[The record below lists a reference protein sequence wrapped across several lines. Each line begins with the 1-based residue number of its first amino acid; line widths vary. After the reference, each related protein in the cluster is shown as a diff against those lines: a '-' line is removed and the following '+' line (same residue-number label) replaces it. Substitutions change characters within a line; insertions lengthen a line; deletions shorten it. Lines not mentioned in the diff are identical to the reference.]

1 MNVIFVTNCF
11 LSTFVLLTT
20 HNLPK
25 LINLTKNSEIMKTV
39 SSIVENYI
47 KTKPFLLNALSL
59 GIINLTSLSRNIMTE
74 LESEF
79 GKEVK
84 QGAVV
89 MALKRLT
96 EELDFRLNHKINK
109 VIKNIGEITVRSALT
124 DYTFAASDTVLN
136 KQADLI
142 TDINSFPDIFYTS
155 SRGVNETNIVV
166 SNSITHL
173 VEKHFVH
180 EKLIQKLDNLA
191 SITVKLPKE
200 NIVVPGIYYFIFQRL
215 AWEGI
220 IINEVISTS
229 NEFTILVSE
238 EQVDVAFKVIKDL
251 KN

>member
-1 MNVIFVTNCF
+1 
-11 LSTFVLLTT
+11 
-20 HNLPK
+20 
-25 LINLTKNSEIMKTV
+25 MKTV

-47 KTKPFLLNALSL
+47 KTKPFLLNALSM

-79 GKEVK
+79 SKDVK

-89 MALKRLT
+89 MSLKRLT

-124 DYTFAASDTVLN
+124 DYTFAVSETVLN
-136 KQADLI
+136 KQAELI
-142 TDINSFPDIFYTS
+142 SEINTFPDIFYTS

-166 SNSITHL
+166 SNSVNYL
-173 VEKHFVH
+173 VDKYFAN

-200 NIVVPGIYYFIFQRL
+200 NIAVPGIYYFIFQRL

-238 EQVDVAFKVIKDL
+238 DEVDVAFKVIKDL

>member
-1 MNVIFVTNCF
+1 
-11 LSTFVLLTT
+11 
-20 HNLPK
+20 
-25 LINLTKNSEIMKTV
+25 MKTV

-59 GIINLTSLSRNIMTE
+59 GIINLTSLSRNIMSE

-89 MALKRLT
+89 MSLKRLT

-124 DYTFAASDTVLN
+124 DYAFAVSETVLN
-136 KQADLI
+136 KQAELI
-142 TDINSFPDIFYTS
+142 SDINAFPDVFYTS
-155 SRGVNETNIVV
+155 SRGVNEINIVV
-166 SNSITHL
+166 SNSVNAL
-173 VEKHFVH
+173 VDKHFVN
-180 EKLIQKLDNLA
+180 EKLLQKIDNLA

-200 NIVVPGIYYFIFQRL
+200 NIVIPGIYYFIFQRL